1 MVFSV
6 LQFIA
11 AKFMLS
17 LKNSSKKHSTDQVMQ
32 EPLKPN
38 QPHQLKAIPH
48 DETLVY
54 QIEQNLYINLT
65 DRCTLACQFC
75 PKHNGCTEVKGYDLA
90 IEVRPPAQ
98 QIIDLI
104 GDPKEYESVVFC
116 GYGEPTLRLK
126 PMLEIA
132 HWVKAQG
139 GRTRLNTDGLGSL
152 VNKRNILPELRD
164 CIDALSISLNA
175 QNEAVYIRHCQP
187 ALKGSYEAMLEF
199 VALAPEYISDVS
211 ASAINGLEGV
221 DIKACKE
228 LAEARNVIF
237 KQRELDVVG

>member
-1 MVFSV
+1 MHSP
-6 LQFIA
+6 
-11 AKFMLS
+11 
-17 LKNSSKKHSTDQVMQ
+17 KHSTKQSSSKEHSLDQALQ
-32 EPLKPN
+32 QQLRPN
-38 QPHQLKAIPH
+38 PPRQLKEIPN

-104 GDPKEYESVVFC
+104 GDPNNYDSVVFC

-132 HWVKAQG
+132 NWIKENG
-139 GRTRLNTDGLGSL
+139 GKTRLNTDGLGNL
-152 VNKRNILPELRD
+152 VNKRNILPELSE

-187 ALKGSYEAMLEF
+187 VLKGSYEAMLEF
-199 VALAPEYISDVS
+199 VTLAPEHISDVS

-221 DIKACKE
+221 DIDACRK
-228 LAEARNVIF
+228 LAETRGVKF

>member
-1 MVFSV
+1 MH
-6 LQFIA
+6 
-11 AKFMLS
+11 S
-17 LKNSSKKHSTDQVMQ
+17 LKQPPKQHSSEEQLINQTVQ
-32 EPLKPN
+32 EQLKPN
-38 QPHQLKAIPH
+38 QPRQLKEIPN

-90 IEVRPPAQ
+90 LEIRPPAR

-104 GDPKEYESVVFC
+104 GDPTKYDNVVFC

-132 HWVKAQG
+132 HWIKQEG
-139 GRTRLNTDGLGSL
+139 GKTRLNTDGLGNL
-152 VNKRNILPELRD
+152 VNKRNILPELSE

-175 QNEAVYIRHCQP
+175 QNEAIYIRHCQP
-187 ALKGSYEAMLEF
+187 ALNGSYEAMLKFTER
-199 VALAPEYISDVS
+199 APSYISDVS

-221 DIKACKE
+221 DIDACRE
-228 LAEARNVIF
+228 LAERRGVKF
-237 KQRELDVVG
+237 KQRELDIVG

>member
-1 MVFSV
+1 MHS
-6 LQFIA
+6 LNN
-11 AKFMLS
+11 S
-17 LKNSSKKHSTDQVMQ
+17 LKEQSSEQVTQ
-32 EPLKPN
+32 SQQKPN
-38 QPHQLKAIPH
+38 QPHQLNAIPH

-104 GDPKEYESVVFC
+104 GNPKDYESIVFC

-132 HWVKAQG
+132 HWVKSQG
-139 GRTRLNTDGLGSL
+139 GKTRLNTDGLGSL
-152 VNKRNILPELRD
+152 VNKRNILPELSE

-187 ALKGSYEAMLEF
+187 VLKGSYEAMLEF

-221 DIKACKE
+221 DIDACKE
-228 LAEARNVIF
+228 LAEARGVKF
-237 KQRELDVVG
+237 KQRELDIVG

>member
-1 MVFSV
+1 MH
-6 LQFIA
+6 
-11 AKFMLS
+11 S
-17 LKNSSKKHSTDQVMQ
+17 LKYSSKENPPKQAIQ
-32 EPLKPN
+32 APLKPN
-38 QPHQLKAIPH
+38 QPRQLDAIPN

-90 IEVRPPAQ
+90 IEVRPSAQ

-104 GDPKEYESVVFC
+104 GDPKDYESIVFC

-132 HWVKAQG
+132 HWVKSQG
-139 GRTRLNTDGLGSL
+139 GKTRLNTDGLGSL
-152 VNKRNILPELRD
+152 VNKRNILPELSE

-175 QNEAVYIRHCQP
+175 QNETVYIRHCQP
-187 ALKGSYEAMLEF
+187 VLKGSYDAMLEF

-221 DIKACKE
+221 DINACRE
-228 LAEARNVIF
+228 LAEMRGVKF

>member
-1 MVFSV
+1 MHST
-6 LQFIA
+6 
-11 AKFMLS
+11 
-17 LKNSSKKHSTDQVMQ
+17 KHSSEQHSLDQAIQ
-32 EPLKPN
+32 EQLKPN
-38 QPHQLKAIPH
+38 QPRQLKEIPN

-104 GDPKEYESVVFC
+104 GDPNNYDSVVFC

-132 HWVKAQG
+132 HWVKKNG
-139 GRTRLNTDGLGSL
+139 GKTRLNTDGLGNL
-152 VNKRNILPELRD
+152 VNKRNILPELSE

-187 ALKGSYEAMLEF
+187 VLKGSYEAMLEF
-199 VALAPEYISDVS
+199 VALAAEHISDVS

-221 DIKACKE
+221 DIDACRE
-228 LAEARNVIF
+228 LAEARGVKF